1 MEGHFPS
8 SKDDNFNQFLTIGP
22 MCRYAKD
29 LPTLTYLM
37 CDEKFHSQLRLD
49 VELHTKDIKIYYLT
63 TAGHSFSLWNVDQ
76 SIQMKMLEAVSHFKS
91 NGLHVERPDFGD
103 MTTTIEM
110 AIATFFSIEDIPFII
125 NKKDPNVS
133 LTLKPF
139 LNQKFYL

>member
-1 MEGHFPS
+1 
-8 SKDDNFNQFLTIGP
+8 

-63 TAGHSFSLWNVDQ
+63 TAGHSFALWNVDE

-103 MTTTIEM
+103 MTTTIEI
-110 AIATFFSIEDIPFII
+110 AVATFFSIEDIPFII

-139 LNQKFYL
+139 CI